1 MQRFNGTRRPE
12 IANKGER
19 RAPAGLRMA
28 ERGSEGAK
36 AKAKVKVEV
45 EAETETEMEMEMEA
59 REGGGKLNSTSSRRP
74 SVASG
79 ELRPASFEGIGSG
92 AQVQATA

>member
-45 EAETETEMEMEMEA
+45 EAETETEMEMEA